1 MKIQKIECLQL
12 RAPRV
17 NAADCDGAV
26 DTAVVRVTADNG
38 LQGLGETDAPPNAIA
53 ALLETPS
60 AHIWSMSI
68 RDLLLGEDPLEVERL
83 WDKVYE
89 GTIYHARRGLGIMLM
104 SAIDNALHDLRGKIL
119 NKPAY
124 QLVGGARKNHALPHS
139 LSQHAP
145 RPRLAG
151 DAPGLHRPDEQSAR
165 SYRGSLAL

>member
-104 SAIDNALHDLRGKIL
+104 SAIDNALHG
-119 NKPAY
+119 
-124 QLVGGARKNHALPHS
+124 
-139 LSQHAP
+139 
-145 RPRLAG
+145 
-151 DAPGLHRPDEQSAR
+151 SAR
-165 SYRGSLAL
+165 